1 MKSSQLK
8 AVLQKINL
16 DYPGFSDKGS
26 KDELIQRILA
36 AADDRASVAGV
47 IKTEVGQTARATAAD
62 RRAAALAPAP
72 APKPA
77 TRSQAKAAQAVAT
90 GPNQVTIISA
100 AGADTRAKLDVG
112 PAETVGGLKGL
123 IAAHAAFGQLPPAQ
137 QRLVYAGQLLSDDSQ
152 TLAARPCRLA
162 LRLPYAV

>member
-47 IKTEVGQTARATAAD
+47 IKTEVGQSARA
-62 RRAAALAPAP
+62 RRAAVTPAPAPAP

-77 TRSQAKAAQAVAT
+77 TRSQAKAAQAAAT
-90 GPNQVTIISA
+90 GSQVTIISA
-100 AGADTRAKLDVG
+100 AGADTRTKLDVG

-123 IAAHAAFGQLPPAQ
+123 IAVHAAFGQLPLAQ
-137 QRLVYAGQLLSDDSQ
+137 QRVVYASQLLSMR
-152 TLAARPCRLA
+152 RPWRRVRA
-162 LRLPYAV
+162 D